1 MPIRLNLTVEGQ
13 TEETFVRRVL
23 APHLG
28 LRSVGAYVRC
38 VTTGRKRGVKF
49 RGGMTPYPR
58 VKKEMERW
66 MKEDKGDDARFSTM
80 FDLYQLPPDFPGY
93 EEASRTGDPYKK
105 VKLLEVSLSNDL
117 GDIRF
122 IPYIQLHEF
131 EALLLSDPKKLDSQ
145 FDDSYAVERITAL
158 VSQFSSPELIDDGIE
173 TAPSKRIAT
182 AIPAYVSMKA
192 SAGPLVA
199 ERIGLQTMRVKCCHF
214 GEWLSKLEGLAI

>member
-1 MPIRLNLTVEGQ
+1 MAIRLNLTVEGQ

-38 VTTGRKRGVKF
+38 VTTRRKRGVKF

-58 VKKEMERW
+58 VKKEMERL
-66 MKEDKGDDARFSTM
+66 MKKDKGDDVRFSTM
-80 FDLYQLPPDFPGY
+80 FDLYQLPTDFPGY
-93 EEASRTGDPYKK
+93 EEAIRTRDPYER
-105 VKLLEVSLSNDL
+105 VKILEGSLAKDM
-117 GDIRF
+117 GDSRF

-131 EALLLSDPKKLDSQ
+131 EALLLSDPKQLDSQ
-145 FDDSYAVERITAL
+145 FDDSDAVERITVL

-182 AIPAYVSMKA
+182 EIPAYASMKA

-199 ERIGLQTMRVKCCHF
+199 ERIGLQTMRAKCCHF
-214 GEWLSKLEGLAI
+214 GEWIRKLEGLAV

>member
-23 APHLG
+23 APYLG
-28 LRSVGAYVRC
+28 LLSVGAYVRC
-38 VTTGRKRGVKF
+38 VTTRRKKGIKY
-49 RGGMTPYPR
+49 RGGMIPYPR

-66 MKEDKGDDARFSTM
+66 MKEDRGDDARFSTM
-80 FDLYQLPPDFPGY
+80 FDLYQLPTDFPGY
-93 EEASRTGDPYKK
+93 EEASRSGDPYEK
-105 VKLLEVSLSNDL
+105 VKLLEGSLAKEM
-117 GDIRF
+117 GDSRF

-145 FDDSYAVERITAL
+145 FDHSNAVERITML

-173 TAPSKRIAT
+173 TAPSKRIA
-182 AIPAYVSMKA
+182 AEIPAYASVKR

-199 ERIGLQTMRVKCCHF
+199 ERIGLQTMRAKCCHF
-214 GEWLSKLEGLAI
+214 GEWIRKLEVLAI